1 MIKIYDLFVN
11 FEYINFIKKQF
22 IYAIN
27 PIKHFK
33 ETILKNDKEI

>member
-22 IYAIN
+22 IYMFN

-33 ETILKNDKEI
+33 EIILKNNKEM